1 MLHTGS
7 FQKHN
12 TKTLETTIS
21 WMRIIECRII
31 FLTLNRIFNRQIQVK
46 GIVINKT
53 SGRIRTNTKASMK
66 KIIAALVFGCILL
79 TSVWFLA
86 SKVAS
91 SSVPSTSIPQPAA
104 TATMVLPTPSSPGN
118 AILWKDLQVTMD
130 QPEFTEVYETDYG
143 SSRFPP
149 SGGKFLWVHIG
160 LKNTSQVEAA
170 IPLAENF
177 SVLYAST
184 ELKPTYGHRNGYKDY
199 TTLVP
204 VIFPEQSMAGWL
216 RFDVPATAEFS
227 DMLFVYLPE
236 SSQVGASY
244 SSPNYPYAD
253 DKPTYV
259 WDFVP

>member
-1 MLHTGS
+1 M
-7 FQKHN
+7 
-12 TKTLETTIS
+12 
-21 WMRIIECRII
+21 I
-31 FLTLNRIFNRQIQVK
+31 FLAIYRIFNRQFQVK
-46 GIVINKT
+46 GIVINET
-53 SGRIRTNTKASMK
+53 SGRIRTNTKAAMK
-66 KIIAALVFGCILL
+66 KIIIAFVFGCILL
-79 TSVWFLA
+79 TIAWFLA
-86 SKVAS
+86 RKAAS
-91 SSVPSTSIPQPAA
+91 TPVPASSIPQPTA
-104 TATMVLPTPSSPGN
+104 TAIMLLPTPSSPGN
-118 AILWKDLQVTMD
+118 SILWKDLQVTMD

-160 LKNTSQVEAA
+160 LRNTGQVETA

-177 SVLYAST
+177 SVLYAAT
-184 ELKPTYGHRNGYKDY
+184 ELKPTYGHRDGYKDY
-199 TTLVP
+199 TTLTP
-204 VIFPEQSMAGWL
+204 VIFPDQVLDGWL
-216 RFDVPATAEFS
+216 RFDVPATAEFG